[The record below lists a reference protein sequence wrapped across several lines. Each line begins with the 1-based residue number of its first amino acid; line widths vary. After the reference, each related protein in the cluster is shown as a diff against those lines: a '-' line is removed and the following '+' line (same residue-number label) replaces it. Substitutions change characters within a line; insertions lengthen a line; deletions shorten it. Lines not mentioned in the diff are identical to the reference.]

1 MPSKD
6 KKVSFV
12 ILFVIILSTILHFHN
27 ALLYMPNHGFDGS
40 GHVYYAQYIAQN
52 GTLPDPNHWE
62 THQPPLYYIIGAAF
76 IRMSG
81 MDVKALQLVN
91 PLLFFI
97 LVYVAFLGLK
107 KTFGMTVSTYIG
119 TLAVV
124 ALPML
129 NIFPPMVTNEFLN
142 ALLITASF
150 VTSLYI
156 AHTKSKREFWRLLLL
171 WIAITT
177 LGFYTKI
184 SIFTAIPPLV
194 VALFILAK
202 NKKPMYSIKKFI
214 IFCTLSISIVGAIAY
229 PIYLRAPK
237 NSPTNV
243 ANVVSIKSQRPLNFY
258 YRMDWL
264 WKGDM
269 FNAQYY
275 SFLGGSWNSFWQDG
289 HNAITPFVSFHKK
302 VLVLWSL
309 GFILFPLSLYGWYVL
324 WKKHRTAALVIG
336 SYGVTA
342 LVIYTLFNTRGSHY
356 SAVRLT
362 YVMPIAIVYAF
373 GIAGA
378 ATQKKIY
385 WVLAVLLFIQYAVM
399 VSHFWI
405 QPWWHV
411 TK

>member
-1 MPSKD
+1 
-6 KKVSFV
+6 
-12 ILFVIILSTILHFHN
+12 
-27 ALLYMPNHGFDGS
+27 MPNHGFDGS
-40 GHVYYAQYIAQN
+40 GHVYYAQYIAQH

-76 IRMSG
+76 MRMG
-81 MDVKALQLVN
+81 AMNIKALQFVN

-97 LVYVAFLGLK
+97 LVYVSFLGLK
-107 KTFGMTVSTYIG
+107 KTFGMTAPTYIG

-150 VTSLYI
+150 TTALYI
-156 AHTKSKREFWRLLLL
+156 AHAKSKQDFWRLLML
-171 WIAITT
+171 WIVITT

-184 SIFTAIPPLV
+184 SIFTAIPSLV
-194 VALFILAK
+194 VALFIQARD
-202 NKKPMYSIKKFI
+202 KKPMYSMKKFI
-214 IFCTLSISIVGAIAY
+214 VFCILSISFVCAIAY
-229 PIYLRAPK
+229 PIYLRTPK

-243 ANVVSIKSQRPLNFY
+243 ANVASIKSRRPLSFY

-264 WKGDM
+264 GRVDM

-275 SFLGGSWNSFWQDG
+275 SFIGGSWNSFWQDG

-309 GFILFPLSLYGWYVL
+309 GFILFPLSLYGWHVL

-378 ATQKKIY
+378 ATHKKLR
-385 WVLAVLLFIQYAVM
+385 WLLTVLLFIQYAVM

-411 TK
+411 TR